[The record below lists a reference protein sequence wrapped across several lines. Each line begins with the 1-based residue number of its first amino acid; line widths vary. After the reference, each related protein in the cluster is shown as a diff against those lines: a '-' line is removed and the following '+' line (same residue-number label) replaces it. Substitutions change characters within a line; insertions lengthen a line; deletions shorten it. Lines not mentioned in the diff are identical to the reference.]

1 MTLPYGRSLKGERA
15 YDSCPVSQGKRVST
29 IGALS
34 TEGLIASMSYEGTL
48 NGDLFLYFLENFL
61 VPQLK
66 SGNVVICDNASAHK
80 VDNVKELIESKGARL
95 VYLPP
100 YSPDLS
106 PIELY
111 WSKFKQFLKKAKA
124 RTKENLHQAISN
136 AINTITKEDAKAWFE
151 HCGYVIE

>member
-1 MTLPYGRSLKGERA
+1 M
-15 YDSCPVSQGKRVST
+15 
-29 IGALS
+29 
-34 TEGLIASMSYEGTL
+34 
-48 NGDLFLYFLENFL
+48 YFLENFL

-66 SGNVVICDNASAHK
+66 SGDVVICDNATSHK

-111 WSKFKQFLKKAKA
+111 WSKFKHFLKKAKA

-136 AINTITKEDAKAWFE
+136 AINTITKEDVKNWF
-151 HCGYVIE
+151 GIAAMLSNKSGNAIPQFDIETNNKRLYD

>member
-1 MTLPYGRSLKGERA
+1 
-15 YDSCPVSQGKRVST
+15 
-29 IGALS
+29 
-34 TEGLIASMSYEGTL
+34 
-48 NGDLFLYFLENFL
+48 
-61 VPQLK
+61 
-66 SGNVVICDNASAHK
+66 
-80 VDNVKELIESKGARL
+80 VKELVESKGARL

-136 AINTITKEDAKAWFE
+136 AINTITKEDAKAWFGIAAMLSNKSGNAIKPLKMWQDVGNLQLVGFMDLSYICWLMTEVKFSLFVLHVVMLMTE
-151 HCGYVIE
+151 HLSPVC